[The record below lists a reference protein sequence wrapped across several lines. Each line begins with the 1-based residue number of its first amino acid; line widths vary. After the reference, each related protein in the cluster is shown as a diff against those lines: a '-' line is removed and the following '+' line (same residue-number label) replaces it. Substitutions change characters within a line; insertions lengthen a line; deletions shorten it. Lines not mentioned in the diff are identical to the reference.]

1 MNQKAVDPKTYFP
14 SLFKSDFLAS
24 IVVFL
29 VALPLCMGIAIAS
42 GVQPAAGLIT
52 GIIGGIIVG
61 TLAGSP
67 LQVSGPAAG
76 LTVMV
81 YEIIQRDGIEAL
93 GPIVLL
99 AGVFQI
105 VSGFLGFGLW
115 FRAVSPAV
123 IKGMLAGIGVLI
135 FASQFHVM
143 VDDDPRGSG
152 IKNLIYIPEAIYKGI
167 IPTDDRT
174 HHWAALT
181 GLLTILL
188 MIIWKPIVP
197 KKLKI
202 IPSPLVAVTIATVT
216 AWLMNW
222 PVIRVD
228 LPDNLFAEA
237 HLPAA
242 NQLARLIN
250 GEIILA
256 ALAVAFVASAETL
269 LCATAVDQMHTGQRT
284 KYDKEL
290 MAQGTGNMLCG
301 LVGALPMTG
310 VIVRRSSN
318 IDAVA
323 RTRLWAFMHG
333 IWLLVFVAI
342 LSSLLRMIPTS
353 SLAAMLVYT
362 GYKLVDVKSIRKL
375 AQYGRSEVAIYVA
388 TVLMIVVSG
397 LLTGVLVGVGLSVAK
412 LLYTFTHVEVKL
424 EDDPKANKTVLL
436 LRGAATFI
444 RLPTIA
450 AELDKIRPSTELHV
464 HFENLSYI
472 DHACLD
478 LLMNWEKQHETTG
491 GRLIVDWEN
500 LHARFRPGPENGAA
514 NGAKGESAEPRAQLA
529 AGTQ

>member
-1 MNQKAVDPKTYFP
+1 MNNPAAEIENYFP

-52 GIIGGIIVG
+52 GIIGGLVVG

-81 YEIIQRDGIEAL
+81 YEIIQRDGIGAL

-99 AGVFQI
+99 AGLLQI

-123 IKGMLAGIGVLI
+123 IRGMLAGIGVLI

-143 VDDDPRGSG
+143 VDDAPRGSG
-152 IKNLIYIPEAIYKGI
+152 IQNLIYIPEAIYKGVR
-167 IPTDDRT
+167 PTDDTT
-174 HHWAALT
+174 HHWAAMS
-181 GLLTILL
+181 GLLTILI

-202 IPSPLVAVTIATVT
+202 IPAPLVAVGIATLT
-216 AWLMNW
+216 AWLMKW
-222 PVIRVD
+222 PIIRVE
-228 LPDNLFAEA
+228 LPNNLVGEMQ
-237 HLPAA
+237 LPALSE
-242 NQLARLIN
+242 LARLIN
-250 GEIILA
+250 GEILLA

-269 LCATAVDQMHTGQRT
+269 LCATAVDQLHTGQRT
-284 KYDKEL
+284 RYDKEL

-310 VIVRRSSN
+310 VIVRSSAN
-318 IDAVA
+318 IDAGA
-323 RTRLWAFMHG
+323 KTRVSAILHG
-333 IWLLVFVAI
+333 VWLLVFVSVLAGVM
-342 LSSLLRMIPTS
+342 RMIPTS

-388 TVLMIVVSG
+388 TVVMIVVSG
-397 LLTGVLVGVGLSVAK
+397 LLTGVLVGVGLSIFK
-412 LLYTFTHVEVKL
+412 LLYTFTHVDVKL

-450 AELDKIRPSTELHV
+450 AELDRVRPSTELHV

-478 LLMNWEKQHETTG
+478 LLMNWENQHAATG

-500 LHARFRPGPENGAA
+500 LHARFRPATEPGAINGTSSVPGNSQPQMAA
-514 NGAKGESAEPRAQLA
+514 S
-529 AGTQ
+529 T